1 VFEAKFML
9 PWSFSE
15 EGAAEK
21 HMAQL
26 QHNMWVTHLRT
37 SVLSI
42 ITGGGKWVEI
52 AIPMDPLYLSVL
64 VSAEKKFWRCVQS
77 GEPPRVNGRIAP
89 DPGGSG
95 GPIIRQEGSGSAIAR
110 PSAHNYLTER
120 GDVSLNYIDTDVRE
134 IVRLVLGNILKLNY
148 TIDPGFQGM
157 VTIQTARPLKREE
170 LLKMFETAGAI
181 RHGHFELSSGLH
193 SGMYV
198 QCALVLQYPRF
209 AEKLGQ
215 ALAAL
220 FSDIKIEAVVSPAI
234 GGLIIGQEVARAL
247 PEPRGALGAGVP
259 ALFVERDSSGMM
271 TLRRGFSLKPDQ
283 HVLVVEDVWTTGG
296 STLEAIRVVEEA
308 GARVVAAGALMD
320 RSGGKIDFEVEAQ
333 SLIQLPIANYEED
346 DCPLCRQGSV
356 AVKPGSRF
364 VRTAS

>member
-1 VFEAKFML
+1 M
-9 PWSFSE
+9 
-15 EGAAEK
+15 
-21 HMAQL
+21 
-26 QHNMWVTHLRT
+26 
-37 SVLSI
+37 
-42 ITGGGKWVEI
+42 
-52 AIPMDPLYLSVL
+52 
-64 VSAEKKFWRCVQS
+64 
-77 GEPPRVNGRIAP
+77 
-89 DPGGSG
+89 
-95 GPIIRQEGSGSAIAR
+95 
-110 PSAHNYLTER
+110 
-120 GDVSLNYIDTDVRE
+120 
-134 IVRLVLGNILKLNY
+134 
-148 TIDPGFQGM
+148 
-157 VTIQTARPLKREE
+157 LKREE

-220 FSDIKIEAVVSPAI
+220 FSDAKIEAVVSPAM

-247 PEPRGALGAGVP
+247 PEPKGTQDGGVP

-271 TLRRGFSLKPDQ
+271 TMRRGFSLKPDQ

-308 GARVVAAGALMD
+308 GARVVAAGALID
-320 RSGGKIDFEVEAQ
+320 RSGGKIEFEVEAQ